1 MECHR
6 YTAMDDLQEV
16 KLTDGIDGWNKVV
29 VVEKEMMMKS
39 IANAQ
44 STEVSEYC
52 TFARLSHYDT

>member
-44 STEVSEYC
+44 STEVSEIGR
-52 TFARLSHYDT
+52 AHV